1 MIIEE
6 LLDGHDDDNIKKNT
20 REKNKGVIHSV
31 STENEN
37 WINWDPLDK
46 VIKEWP
52 DYTTPDETEVC
63 VNNIDDYEN

>member
-46 VIKEWP
+46 VIKE
-52 DYTTPDETEVC
+52 
-63 VNNIDDYEN
+63 